1 VQRLAAERYT
11 RSFQAKCV
19 AEQRRTIKATWV
31 TLRLM
36 PDELEVLKIVSERLE
51 AAHIPFML
59 TGSFAMAYYG
69 QPRMTRD
76 LDLVVSLGE
85 EDVHGIV
92 AAFSPDFYIDADD
105 TRAAILTQRQFNLM
119 HNATGI
125 KVDLIVLKSAEYRK
139 VEFARRQLVV
149 IGGVKT
155 WIVSREDLILSK
167 LVWTRDT
174 KSELQRRDVKNL
186 LDETMDREYLSHWAD
201 RLGVTDILQ
210 EIAE

>member
-19 AEQRRTIKATWV
+19 AEQRRTIKAAWV

-36 PDELEVLKIVSERLE
+36 SDELEVLKIVSERLE

>member
-1 VQRLAAERYT
+1 MHRTSKAAWY
-11 RSFQAKCV
+11 
-19 AEQRRTIKATWV
+19 
-31 TLRLM
+31 TLRRM
-36 PDELEVLKIVSERLE
+36 PDELEVLKIVGERLE
-51 AAHIPFML
+51 AARILFML

-76 LDLVVSLGE
+76 LDLVVSLAE
-85 EDVHGIV
+85 EDVDGIV

-105 TRAAILTQRQFNLM
+105 ARAAILTQRLFNLM

-125 KVDLIVLKSAEYRK
+125 KVDLIVRKSAEYRK
-139 VEFARRQLVV
+139 VEFARRQPVA
-149 IGGVKT
+149 ISGVKT

-167 LVWTRDT
+167 LVCAEDT

-186 LDETMDREYLSHWAD
+186 LDETMDREYLRHWAD
-201 RLGVTDILQ
+201 RLGVTNILG

>member
-1 VQRLAAERYT
+1 
-11 RSFQAKCV
+11 
-19 AEQRRTIKATWV
+19 
-31 TLRLM
+31 M

-51 AAHIPFML
+51 AARIPFML

-76 LDLVVSLGE
+76 LDLVVSLGK
-85 EDVHGIV
+85 EDVQGIV
-92 AAFSPDFYIDADD
+92 AVFSPDFYIDADD
-105 TRAAILTQRQFNLM
+105 VRTAILMQRMFNLM

-125 KVDLIVLKSAEYRK
+125 KVDLIVRKSAEYRK
-139 VEFARRQLVV
+139 VEFARRQSVE
-149 IGGVKT
+149 ISGVKT

-167 LVWTRDT
+167 LVWAEEA

-186 LDETMDREYLSHWAD
+186 LDETVNREYLSHWAG
-201 RLGVTDILQ
+201 RLGVTEILE

>member
-1 VQRLAAERYT
+1 
-11 RSFQAKCV
+11 
-19 AEQRRTIKATWV
+19 
-31 TLRLM
+31 
-36 PDELEVLKIVSERLE
+36 LKIVSERLE
-51 AAHIPFML
+51 AALIPFML

-85 EDVHGIV
+85 EDVHRVV

-105 TRAAILTQRQFNLM
+105 ARAAILTQRLFNLM

-125 KVDLIVLKSAEYRK
+125 KVDLIVRKSAEYRK
-139 VEFARRQLVV
+139 VEFARRQSVELS
-149 IGGVKT
+149 GVKT

-167 LVWTRDT
+167 LVWAEEA

-186 LDETMDREYLSHWAD
+186 LDEAVDREYLSHWAD
-201 RLGVTDILQ
+201 RLGVTKILE
-210 EIAE
+210 EIVE